1 MEFDLQRFDD
11 EQSASTEPQ
20 SAETPPEPIPEELG
34 GLDEDIARETMSEWE
49 EMKSEQ
55 EPVQEPEKTAP
66 TFTAEDYQAKVD
78 EVERLK
84 AQLAAY
90 QQPQTS
96 RQQPTP
102 VPQVIQP
109 PQMKITPEISA
120 KLAEA
125 VKAEAMAMTG
135 FSDDDVESL
144 QYADPDDTR
153 LPQWEQAKSIAQN
166 NIFNVIRQAQ
176 AFQQQRAQTF
186 LNEHTAA
193 VNTYNEFAQKEFA
206 EPDFKAIQEFATNE
220 FFEGLTPSE
229 QKILANSYI
238 RVERQ
243 TASPAEMLVVK
254 NYYQQAKA
262 AFRARGNGK
271 KAPAKPTAQVSLP
284 RVDQIGGTAGT
295 GEVTVAELEQM
306 LETTDFDQIPEQYQK
321 KLLGF
326 I

>member
-1 MEFDLQRFDD
+1 M
-11 EQSASTEPQ
+11 
-20 SAETPPEPIPEELG
+20 
-34 GLDEDIARETMSEWE
+34 
-49 EMKSEQ
+49 
-55 EPVQEPEKTAP
+55 
-66 TFTAEDYQAKVD
+66 
-78 EVERLK
+78 
-84 AQLAAY
+84 
-90 QQPQTS
+90 
-96 RQQPTP
+96 
-102 VPQVIQP
+102 
-109 PQMKITPEISA
+109 
-120 KLAEA
+120 
-125 VKAEAMAMTG
+125 
-135 FSDDDVESL
+135 
-144 QYADPDDTR
+144 
-153 LPQWEQAKSIAQN
+153 
-166 NIFNVIRQAQ
+166 
-176 AFQQQRAQTF
+176 
-186 LNEHTAA
+186 NEHTAA